1 MIYLVFHEELKWV
14 KYKVLMKKCWA
25 SHCGMQTEA
34 NLVLIKDQVW
44 FYQVDLLRLL
54 GIVAMR
60 VQGMERVSLWVIRR
74 EPGLEIN

>member
-1 MIYLVFHEELKWV
+1 MVFHEELKWV

-25 SHCGMQTEA
+25 SHWGMQTEA